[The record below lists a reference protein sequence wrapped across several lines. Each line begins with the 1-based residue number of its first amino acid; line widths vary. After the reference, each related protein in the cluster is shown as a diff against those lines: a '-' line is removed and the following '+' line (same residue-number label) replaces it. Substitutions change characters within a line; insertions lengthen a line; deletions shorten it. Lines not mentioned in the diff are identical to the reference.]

1 MTAMLQ
7 DLRYAL
13 RQLAKHPGFTL
24 AAVVTLAL
32 GVGANTALFSVVHGV
47 LLAPLAF
54 PDADRLVSICE
65 TNEVTRGF
73 CVASPP
79 DVADWTEQSR
89 TIERIGLA
97 RSWAF
102 TLADP
107 SGREGITG
115 GYATPGFFAALG
127 VQPALGRL
135 FADGET
141 GPDRGDLVVL
151 TDAVWRRRFGADSGV
166 VGRAVSL
173 DGRPYT
179 IIGVLPAETRIPN
192 LGMVELWT
200 PLPFSPRDESNRNWR
215 GFRVVARLA
224 PGVTVAETARELGVI
239 QQRLATAYP
248 ATNEGWGVTVSSL
261 HETVVGDVRPT
272 LMLLLGAVGFVL
284 IIACVNVAGLTL
296 ARATGREHEFAV
308 CAALGAGRWP
318 LVRRLLAEG
327 GVLGVLGGGIGIA
340 IAVWGV
346 GMFTALAPP
355 GIPRLDEV
363 RVDLPVLAFAV
374 GVSLLAAFLATV
386 IPALRMARAAPADV
400 LRESGDG
407 RVVGTRRRTRDLLV
421 ASEIGIALMLLVS
434 ALLLTRSFARLVSWS
449 PGFEQ
454 EHVLTFW
461 SFVSSGDFPTAAAVV
476 SAYQRAEEAAHG
488 VPGVRAVGM
497 TSAGPLFGG
506 EETEPFQIVGRESG
520 GTTANPVVR
529 WYNVDPGY
537 FEALGIALQRGR
549 AIEPTDVAQSEPV
562 AVINA
567 TMARRYWPD
576 EDPVGQSVR
585 LPNRNR
591 VVQVVGIV
599 ADVPPLT
606 PGEPVRPELYLPF
619 SQATRLASYF
629 VVRTTSDPAS
639 VSAAVRARVADAVPA
654 MNLRDFA
661 TLPDRLGRQL
671 VRPRFTLVLVAS
683 FALAALLL
691 AAIGTY
697 GAIAY
702 LVGRRTREIGVRI
715 ALGADRR
722 RVVRLVVGRGMLPVL
737 VGIAVGLAGALA
749 TTGVIRSLVPGVG
762 PRDPVAFGG
771 AALVLGVVGWLAA
784 YLPAHRASRVD
795 PMEALRHE

>member
-1 MTAMLQ
+1 MLH

-24 AAVVTLAL
+24 VAVVTLAL
-32 GVGANTALFSVVHGV
+32 GVGANTALFSVVQGV
-47 LLAPLAF
+47 LLAPLPF
-54 PDADRLVSICE
+54 PHADRLVSICE
-65 TNEVTRGF
+65 TNEMTRGF

-79 DVADWTEQSR
+79 DVEDWAEQSR

-97 RSWAF
+97 RGWAF
-102 TLADP
+102 TLADA

-127 VQPALGRL
+127 VTPAIGRL
-135 FADGET
+135 FAEGET

-151 TDAVWRRRFGADSGV
+151 SDAIWRRRFGADSEV
-166 VGRAVSL
+166 VGRAITL
-173 DGRPYT
+173 DAQPYT
-179 IIGVLPAETRIPN
+179 VIGVLPADTRIPN
-192 LGMVELWT
+192 LEMVELWT
-200 PLPFSPRDESNRNWR
+200 ALPFSPRDESNRNWR
-215 GFRVVARLA
+215 GFRVVARLV
-224 PGVTVAETARELGVI
+224 PGASIADAASELGVI
-239 QQRLATAYP
+239 QQRLASAYP
-248 ATNEGWGVTVSSL
+248 ETNADWGVTVSSL
-261 HETVVGDVRPT
+261 RDRVVGDVRPT
-272 LMLLLGAVGFVL
+272 LMLLLGAVGLVL

-327 GVLGVLGGGIGIA
+327 GLLGLLGGGIGIA
-340 IAVWGV
+340 IAVWGI

-355 GIPRLDEV
+355 GIPRIDEI
-363 RVDLPVLAFAV
+363 RVDLSVLAFAA

-386 IPALRMARAAPADV
+386 IPALRMAGAAPAAA

-434 ALLLTRSFARLVSWS
+434 ALLLTRSFGQLISWS

-454 EHVLTFW
+454 GHLLTFW
-461 SFVSSGDFPTAAAVV
+461 SFVSSGDYQTASAVV
-476 SAYQRAEEAAHG
+476 SAYDRATDAVRG
-488 VPGVRAVGM
+488 VPGVQAVGM

-506 EETEPFQIVGRESG
+506 EETEPFEIVGHEPGR
-520 GTTANPVVR
+520 TTANPVVR
-529 WYNVDPGY
+529 WYNVDPHY
-537 FEALGIALQRGR
+537 FETLGIALQRGR
-549 AIEPTDVAQSEPV
+549 TIETTDVAGSQPI

-576 EDPVGQSVR
+576 EDAVGQRIR
-585 LPNRNR
+585 LLNRDQI
-591 VVQVVGIV
+591 VQVVGIV

-606 PGEPVRPELYLPF
+606 PGEPVRAELYLPF
-619 SQATRLASYF
+619 AQATRLASYF
-629 VVRTTSDPAS
+629 VVRTTADPAS
-639 VSAAVRARVADAVPA
+639 VSGAVRARLADAVPA

-661 TLPDRLGRQL
+661 TLPERLGREL
-671 VRPRFTLVLVAS
+671 VRPRFTMVLVAS
-683 FALAALLL
+683 FALTALLL

-722 RVVRLVVGRGMLPVL
+722 RVVRLVVARGMVPVL
-737 VGIAVGLAGALA
+737 AGIVVGLAAALA

-762 PRDPVAFGG
+762 PRDPIAFGVAAVLLG
-771 AALVLGVVGWLAA
+771 AVGWLAA
-784 YLPAHRASRVD
+784 YLPAYRATKVD